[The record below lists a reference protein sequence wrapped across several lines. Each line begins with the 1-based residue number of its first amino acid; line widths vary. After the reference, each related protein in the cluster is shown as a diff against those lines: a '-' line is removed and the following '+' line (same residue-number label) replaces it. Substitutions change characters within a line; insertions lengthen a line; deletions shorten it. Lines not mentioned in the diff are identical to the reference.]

1 MIPHQSTHYMPPGWF
16 WMLALPAADLHATKL
31 NPEENRTGSHS
42 DGILACLDVG
52 NVRLTMR

>member
-1 MIPHQSTHYMPPGWF
+1 MPPGWF